1 MNNPEQDLIQT
12 YFAPLAG
19 DGAAGLMDDAA
30 TWVPA
35 AGMETVLSTDTL
47 VAGVHFIGDE
57 PADLIAR
64 KALRV
69 NFSDLVA
76 KGAAPC
82 GYLVNLGLSKS
93 QDQAWLKRFSE
104 GLAHDQR
111 EFNCK
116 LLGGDTVSTPGPLT
130 LSITAIGEVPAG
142 KVVRRGTAQAG
153 DVLYVTGTIGDSAI
167 GLEVLKGRCKSVDD
181 AYLIDRYRLPR
192 PRTECLQLVREFA
205 SAAMDVSDGLIGD
218 LEQLCAASK
227 VGARVNADLVPVSD
241 VVNSLAT
248 LDQEVLVRALTGGD
262 DYEILF
268 SVSYKRA
275 DEFEA
280 ACSQDVHHIGEI
292 VEGAGVSV
300 STTAGETIEFPR
312 TSWSHFD

>member
-1 MNNPEQDLIQT
+1 MTNPEQDLIQT

-35 AGMETVLSTDTL
+35 DGMETVLSTDTL

-57 PADLIAR
+57 PAELIAR

-82 GYLVNLGLSKS
+82 GYLLNLGLSS
-93 QDQAWLKRFSE
+93 AQDHDWLKGFST
-104 GLAHDQR
+104 GLAHDQA

-116 LLGGDTVSTPGPLT
+116 LLGGDTVSTPGPLV
-130 LSITAIGEVPAG
+130 LSVTAIGEVPVG
-142 KVVRRGTAQAG
+142 KVVRRGTAKVG

-167 GLEVLKGRCKSVDD
+167 GLEVLKGRCKTMDD
-181 AYLIDRYRLPR
+181 PYLIDRYRLPR
-192 PRTECLQLVREFA
+192 PRVECLPLIREFA

-218 LEQLCAASK
+218 LEQLAAASG
-227 VGARVNADLVPVSD
+227 VGARLNSDLVPISEPVE
-241 VVNSLAT
+241 SLAG
-248 LDQEVLVRALTGGD
+248 LDDQVMIRALTGGD

-268 SVSYKRA
+268 SVPYTSA
-275 DEFEA
+275 DAFEA
-280 ACSQDVHHIGEI
+280 ACSSDVHHIGEI
-292 VEGAGVSV
+292 VEGGQVTV
-300 STTAGETIEFPR
+300 CNTAGETIEFPS
-312 TSWSHFD
+312 TSWSHFT

>member
-1 MNNPEQDLIQT
+1 MSNPEQELIQT

-35 AGMETVLSTDTL
+35 PGMDTVLSTDTL

-82 GYLVNLGLSKS
+82 GYLVNLGLTTA
-93 QDQAWLKRFSE
+93 QDHGWLKQFSE
-104 GLAHDQR
+104 GLARDQE

-130 LSITAIGEVPAG
+130 LSITAIGEVPSG
-142 KVVRRGTAQAG
+142 KVVRRGTARAG
-153 DVLYVTGTIGDSAI
+153 DVLYVTGTIGDSAL

-192 PRTECLQLVREFA
+192 PRTECLPLIREFA

-218 LEQLCAASK
+218 LEQLCLASG
-227 VGARVNADLVPVSD
+227 VGARVNADLVPVSE
-241 VVNSLAT
+241 VVGSLAA
-248 LDQEVLVRALTGGD
+248 LDPGVLIRALTGGD

-268 SVSYKRA
+268 SVSYKKA
-275 DEFEA
+275 DAFEA
-280 ACSQDVHHIGEI
+280 ACTLDVHNIGEL
-292 VEGAGVSV
+292 VDGTGVAV
-300 STTAGETIEFPR
+300 STTAGEAIEFPS

>member
-1 MNNPEQDLIQT
+1 MSNPEQELIQT

-35 AGMETVLSTDTL
+35 PGMDTVLSTDTL

-82 GYLVNLGLSKS
+82 GYLVNLGLTQA
-93 QDQAWLKRFSE
+93 QDHAWLKQFSE
-104 GLAHDQR
+104 GLAQDQA
-111 EFNCK
+111 EFECK
-116 LLGGDTVSTPGPLT
+116 LLGGDTVKTPGPLT
-130 LSITAIGEVPAG
+130 LSITAIGEVPTG
-142 KVVRRGTAQAG
+142 KVVRRSTAQPG

-167 GLEVLKGRCKSVDD
+167 GLQVLKGRCKTVDD

-192 PRTECLQLVREFA
+192 PRTACLPLIREFA

-218 LEQLCAASK
+218 LEQLCAASG
-227 VGARVNADLVPVSD
+227 VGAQVNADLVPRSQ
-241 VVNSLAT
+241 VVDSLAR
-248 LDQEVLVRALTGGD
+248 LDEEVLLRALTGGD

-268 SVSYKRA
+268 SVPYTQA
-275 DEFEA
+275 DAFEA
-280 ACSQDVHHIGEI
+280 ACTLDVHHIGEI
-292 VEGAGVSV
+292 VEGQDVSV
-300 STTAGETIEFPR
+300 RTTEGERIKFPS

>member
-1 MNNPEQDLIQT
+1 MSNPEQELIQT

-35 AGMETVLSTDTL
+35 PGMETVLSTDTL

-76 KGAAPC
+76 KGAVPC
-82 GYLVNLGLSKS
+82 GYLVNLALSKA
-93 QDQAWLKRFSE
+93 QGPAWLKQFSE
-104 GLAHDQR
+104 GLAHDQQ

-167 GLEVLKGRCKSVDD
+167 GLEVLKGRCQSMDD

-192 PRTECLQLVREFA
+192 PRTACLPFIREFA

-218 LEQLCAASK
+218 LEQLCLASG
-227 VGARVNADLVPVSD
+227 VGARVNADLVPVSE
-241 VVNSLAT
+241 VVESLAS
-248 LDQEVLVRALTGGD
+248 LDQEVLIRALTGGD

-280 ACSQDVHHIGEI
+280 SCTLDVHNIGEI

-300 STTAGETIEFPR
+300 RTTAGDAIEFPN